1 MNKNQAI
8 EALKNGTKV
17 VGVTEH
23 GHKYE
28 GVLEDMFV
36 IAPVGYKQMGPVHPV
51 NAPAG
56 HQGPIYFR
64 LAFLVDMGKGLSSSV
79 ELTADQLDYAEVDK
93 EQVRK
98 DFEDAAYS
106 GYVSRGIGDTDG
118 WYSPIDRTSFEDA
131 MRLRVP
137 VNPQDFTRYNDTE
150 FRPTEEQCAAYN
162 ATFLERPKGL
172 RLAVRYDKGWKTTE
186 VIGTEAAHDLLSCLA
201 EDFGFLEARLEDY
214 AMLDGYW
221 VPVRVIIQGSF
232 VPNNKAITNKRHI
245 RQGDRFRTFAK
256 LLENSETHDLDC

>member
-8 EALKNGTKV
+8 EALKTGAKV
-17 VGVTEH
+17 VGVTEN

-36 IAPVGYKQMGPVHPV
+36 IAPVGYNQMGQVHPV

-56 HQGPIYFR
+56 DWGPVQFR
-64 LAFLVDMGKGLSSSV
+64 LTFLVDASKSLYSSV
-79 ELTADQLDYAEVDK
+79 TLTAEQMELAEPSK
-93 EQVRK
+93 EQIRK

-106 GYVSRGIGDTDG
+106 GYVSRGVGDTDG
-118 WYSPIDRTSFEDA
+118 WFRPIDRTSFEDA

-162 ATFLERPKGL
+162 ATFLERPKEL
-172 RLAVRYDKGWKTTE
+172 RLAVRYAKGWKTTK
-186 VIGTEAAHDLLSCLA
+186 VTGTEAAHELLSSLA
-201 EDFGFLEARLEDY
+201 EEFGFLEARLEDY

-221 VPVRVIIQGSF
+221 VPVRVIIHGSF

-256 LLENSETHDLDC
+256 LLENSETLELDC